1 MIFSPLDSVLLA
13 GSKGAL
19 EGDVNVFMEG
29 ENKSFIYREL
39 AIYKEL
45 YCKQSFKSFRVAT

>member
-29 ENKSFIYREL
+29 ENKSFI
-39 AIYKEL
+39 
-45 YCKQSFKSFRVAT
+45 